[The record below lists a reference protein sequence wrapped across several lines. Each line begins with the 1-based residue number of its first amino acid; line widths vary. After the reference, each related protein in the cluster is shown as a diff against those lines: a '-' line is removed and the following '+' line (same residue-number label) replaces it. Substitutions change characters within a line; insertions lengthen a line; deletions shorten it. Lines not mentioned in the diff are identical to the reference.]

1 MRRRLAIAAA
11 LTAAFAAAVALFTLL
26 PEADLAVARLFHD
39 AQTGAWVGAAPWAE
53 VLREVFWKATELSV
67 AAFALLLAVTLARRG
82 RAATPAR
89 LWAFAL
95 GAMLLGPGLLVN
107 AFLKEV
113 WERPRPRM
121 VAEFGG
127 DGAFAPFW
135 QIAGDCTRN
144 CSFVSGE
151 AAGTATLAL
160 VIWLIA
166 GRRLSGWRRG
176 AAAVGLAGAT
186 LAVGLQ
192 RIASGGHFLSDVVF
206 AWLLCL
212 ALTLALWRLSGADR
226 VAGRL
231 TATALRADLSAPF
244 SGLGQR
250 LGGDRRN

>member
-1 MRRRLAIAAA
+1 MTGRLAIAAGA
-11 LTAAFAAAVALFTLL
+11 MAAFAAAVALFTLR
-26 PEADLAVARLFHD
+26 PEVDLAVAGLFHD
-39 AQTGAWVGAAPWAE
+39 AQSGAWAGAAPWAE
-53 VLREVFWKATELSV
+53 MLREVFWKATELSV

-82 RAATPAR
+82 RAATSAR

-95 GAMLLGPGLLVN
+95 GSMALGPGLLVN

-127 DGAFAPFW
+127 DGAFAPAW
-135 QIAGDCTRN
+135 QIAGDCTGN

-160 VIWLIA
+160 VVWLIA
-166 GRRLSGWRRG
+166 GRRLGGWRRFAT
-176 AAAVGLAGAT
+176 AAGLVGAT

-192 RIASGGHFLSDVVF
+192 RMASGGHFLSDVVF

-212 ALTLALWRLSGADR
+212 ALTLALWLLSGADR
-226 VAGRL
+226 VADRL
-231 TATALRADLSAPF
+231 TASALRADLTAPF
-244 SGLGQR
+244 SGLTR
-250 LGGDRRN
+250 LLGSDRRN